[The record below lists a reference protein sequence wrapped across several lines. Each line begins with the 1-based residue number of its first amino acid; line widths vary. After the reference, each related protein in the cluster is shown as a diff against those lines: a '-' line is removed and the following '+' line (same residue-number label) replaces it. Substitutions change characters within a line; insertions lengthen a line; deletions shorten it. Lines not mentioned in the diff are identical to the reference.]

1 MNNLSIV
8 ALVMAVSLPI
18 GSAFAEGEGSGD
30 PFPFQAPR
38 ISTLFGKMVGHSTLT
53 DPFQYRSPD
62 QAVSSLDMNAMAPQ
76 TGNEGSV
83 QTANSVPH
91 GALEGTQAYARTQGM
106 QHYWASRGL
115 TPVKTQL
122 AQPATTPTQAG
133 HNG

>member
-1 MNNLSIV
+1 MNTLSVV
-8 ALVMAVSLPI
+8 ALVLAVSLPI
-18 GSAFAEGEGSGD
+18 GSAFAGGEGSGD

-38 ISTLFGKMVGHSTLT
+38 ITTQFGKMVGRSTLT

-62 QAVSSLDMNAMAPQ
+62 QTVTSLDMNAMAPQ
-76 TGNEGSV
+76 TGSEGSV
-83 QTANSVPH
+83 QTANSVPRS
-91 GALEGTQAYARTQGM
+91 ALEGTQSYARTQSM
-106 QHYWASRGL
+106 QHYWASHGL